1 MISTA
6 KELFII
12 AVLATAAA
20 PFLIWDEIC
29 SWFADEEF
37 LDEDE
42 H

>member
-1 MISTA
+1 MLSTIR
-6 KELFII
+6 ELLII
-12 AVLATAAA
+12 GVLATAAA
-20 PFLIWDEIC
+20 PFLLWDEIC